1 MRRVDEREHAR
12 RSRVGMCERDS
23 ADAKMSEEHVH
34 TDIQQRAQSPPLAL
48 PPSVRPWFAH
58 GHTLTLPPRA
68 SQAKSANGTNKGVA
82 SRPHRSRQS
91 PHGVEDQVAHR
102 ELPHPPRRSWSEEL
116 QDKICKR
123 KCGARECVRMCI

>member
-1 MRRVDEREHAR
+1 
-12 RSRVGMCERDS
+12 MCERDS

-102 ELPHPPRRSWSEEL
+102 ELPLGRQRGDHAPEEGPDRPRQVHNLWGRDRSNSSDL
-116 QDKICKR
+116 R
-123 KCGARECVRMCI
+123 PRPLRR